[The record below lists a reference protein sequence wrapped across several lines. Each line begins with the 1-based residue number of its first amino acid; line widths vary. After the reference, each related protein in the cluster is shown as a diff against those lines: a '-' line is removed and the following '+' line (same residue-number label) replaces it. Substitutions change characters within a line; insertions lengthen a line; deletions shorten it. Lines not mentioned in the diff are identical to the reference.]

1 MNIRKISVGPDY
13 KSGAMHYLVGQ
24 DVLNGSY
31 DYKSGAMHYLVG
43 QDILGG
49 SHKIH
54 LIQQKKE
61 TGSII
66 VWIEKGDEVF
76 MWKEFNSTMPI
87 SIEYNINF

>member
-1 MNIRKISVGPDY
+1 MNIRKISIGP
-13 KSGAMHYLVGQ
+13 
-24 DVLNGSY
+24 

-54 LIQQKKE
+54 LINKNKK
-61 TGSII
+61 TGGFI
-66 VWIEKGDEVF
+66 VWIEKDNEIF
-76 MWKEFNSTMPI
+76 MWKEFNTMMPI